1 MPLTCL
7 PASSPRKRG
16 EERLPPAA
24 APFLAFAR
32 LLRRNGFT
40 VAPEQAIAFMQSVQ
54 LLGPRSMEDI
64 RQAAYAALGPEP
76 DHLDAFEA
84 LFRAHF
90 YGDVASIVEASDEEE
105 TAVKD
110 DSGGE
115 QRDILTKKEEGGE
128 LASSAEAL
136 STRDFKEGIDTLA
149 SFQRALGSALPCRRS
164 FRWMR
169 TTSRG
174 QFDLRRSLRE
184 IVQADGDVAWPLLR
198 RRKTVQRNILLL
210 IDVSGSMRLHTADYL
225 QLAHAVVQGADR
237 AEIFTFGTRLT
248 RITPSL
254 RLRDRD
260 RALARAA
267 SLVEDWDGGTRIGP
281 TLLAFLS
288 VPRFAGFARNAAI
301 LILSDGLERGDHA
314 EMETAIRRLK
324 ACAFRL
330 SLATPLAGDPRFRPR
345 TAALKAVLP
354 YLDDLVDG
362 SSIERLTAFI
372 LSLARPAPA
381 AAALWRQ
388 LS

>member
-1 MPLTCL
+1 
-7 PASSPRKRG
+7 
-16 EERLPPAA
+16 
-24 APFLAFAR
+24 
-32 LLRRNGFT
+32 
-40 VAPEQAIAFMQSVQ
+40 MQSVS

-76 DHLDAFEA
+76 DHFDAFEA

-90 YGDVASIVEASDEEE
+90 YGDMASIVEASDEEE

-110 DSGGE
+110 DHGSE
-115 QRDILTKKEEGGE
+115 QREILTREEEGGE
-128 LASSAEAL
+128 HASAAEAL
-136 STRDFKEGIDTLA
+136 SDRDFQERGDTLA
-149 SFQRALGSALPCRRS
+149 SFQRALGAALPSRRS

-169 TTSRG
+169 TPSRG

-184 IVQADGDVAWPLLR
+184 IVQADGDVARPLLR

-210 IDVSGSMRLHTADYL
+210 IDVSGSMRLHTADCL

-237 AEIFTFGTRLT
+237 AEVFTFGTRLT

-288 VPRFAGFARNAAI
+288 VPRFAAFARNAAI
-301 LILSDGLERGDHA
+301 LILSDGLERGGHA

-324 ACAFRL
+324 ARAFRL

-345 TAALKAVLP
+345 TAALEAVLP
-354 YLDDLVDG
+354 YLDDLIDG
-362 SSIERLTAFI
+362 SSIEKLTAFI
-372 LSLARPAPA
+372 LSLARPAPV
-381 AAALWRQ
+381 AAALWRK